1 MKKGSKFFAAFPGI
15 VFLMVLAGYVLYA
28 AGILSY
34 PAWLAVI
41 IGFALTTLNFIIG
54 IISFRM
60 AVKSSQ
66 IRFLAIVAGGII
78 IRLVFML
85 GIILIILQFL
95 QISVDVFIFVI
106 FIFYTLYLITEIIYF
121 YLFKGKT
128 H

>member
-1 MKKGSKFFAAFPGI
+1 
-15 VFLMVLAGYVLYA
+15 MVLAGYVLYA

-34 PAWLAVI
+34 PAWLTVI